1 MSSIRITATGDGVRF
16 DVRVQPRASRSEI
29 VGEYGDAL
37 RVRVS
42 APPVDGAA
50 NEALV
55 DLLAKEL
62 GVARRDV
69 RIVSGASS
77 RSKTVEI
84 VGADESAIHGLVA
97 GGSVPRRGMR

>member
-1 MSSIRITATGDGVRF
+1 VRF
-16 DVRVQPRASRSEI
+16 DVRVRPRASRSEI

-37 RVRVS
+37 KVRVS
-42 APPVDGAA
+42 APPVNGAA

-69 RIVSGASS
+69 RIVTGASS
-77 RSKTVEI
+77 RTKTVE
-84 VGADESAIHGLVA
+84 VAGANESAIHDLA
-97 GGSVPRRGMR
+97 AYGSASRRRTR